1 MMNQTE
7 FTTTYNKLGDKCRQV
22 VQLKLTNKPNKE
34 IAQYLGIKTEAT
46 VRKHLETAY
55 KKFSVTSE
63 DKRGN
68 WAELQMLFMQ
78 FMPELI
84 PKFSVES
91 QPKWVGRT
99 ADITKL
105 LAWNTQDYRI
115 LMIVGEG
122 GVGKTT
128 LAEKFLN
135 QCDFDKRLDIKI
147 ALELQ
152 NLESA
157 EKVVQS
163 WLQQDFG
170 EDIPRDFNLAL
181 KLLSEKLRQ
190 SKVVIF
196 IDNLETALHNG
207 LFLDN
212 YRDYVELLR
221 VLTDSRNRGFTLIT
235 SRERLK
241 EPQIRDIQTQV
252 LSGLTLSDWQLY
264 FSTPQQEDLT
274 VLQKMHEL
282 YNGNAYAMKLLYS
295 EIQNQYD
302 GDIQEFWQQNSQEL
316 KNIEPFRFLVD
327 NQLNRLNAHS
337 KKAYDLLCRLAACRY
352 QQIEWLPDSCVKSLL
367 WDVPIEQQQAI
378 TRRLYDCS
386 LVQFARGKY
395 QMHPGIRTAALTR
408 LKSSPQWQQTHRAIA
423 EYWFNSNEQ
432 IQTSQQ
438 GLQVLEAYHHFIS
451 IQDYD
456 SAWDVLRRRA
466 ISALPEEL
474 FLYFLSWGFIREIKQ
489 LSQTLLGK
497 VSSDREASLYRC
509 LGDCHAYLLEDGIET
524 AISYHH
530 QAQTSAKQSGDIW
543 TEFNSYSD
551 MGLCYYIAGE
561 YELGLKTYQTKLE
574 LARSQKSPI
583 IQAREN
589 SSWCEVALLHS
600 SLGQVEATV
609 NAIKSTG
616 DYLQHPQ
623 DFVPPWQAC
632 WDLNMTALAL
642 RNISNYTQ
650 AVETLESVISLS
662 QTFNFTQD
670 RARCWS
676 TLGDVYR
683 QMQLQEKSF
692 YYQNLAMEFFTKVGA
707 KYELGESYYYLGQLY
722 GEKGE
727 LNKAK
732 EHYQQAVAIF
742 EQMKTPLQVN
752 KVLACMDN

>member
-1 MMNQTE
+1 MNQTE

-55 KKFSVTSE
+55 KKFSVTSQ

-68 WAELQMLFMQ
+68 WAELQTLFMQ

-84 PKFSVES
+84 PQIPVES

-99 ADITKL
+99 ADIAKL
-105 LAWNTQDYRI
+105 LSWNTQDYRI

-170 EDIPRDFNLAL
+170 EDIPRDFNKAL
-181 KLLSEKLRQ
+181 KLLGEKLRQ
-190 SKVVIF
+190 SKVVVF

-221 VLTDSRNRGFTLIT
+221 ILTDSRNQGFTLIT

-241 EPQIRDIQTQV
+241 EPNIRDIQTQV

-264 FSTPQQEDLT
+264 FGQSQQEDT
-274 VLQKMHEL
+274 TALQKMHEL

-302 GDIQEFWQQNSQEL
+302 GNIQEFWQQNSQEL

-327 NQLNRLNAHS
+327 NQLNRLNTHS
-337 KKAYDLLCRLAACRY
+337 QKAYDLLCRLAACRY

-367 WDVPIEQQQAI
+367 WDVPIEQQQGI

-386 LVQFARGKY
+386 LVQFAHGKY

-423 EYWFNSNEQ
+423 QYWFNSNEQ

-438 GLQVLEAYHHFIS
+438 GLQVLEAYHHFIT

-474 FLYFLSWGFIREIKQ
+474 FLYFLSWGFIREVMQ
-489 LSQTLLGK
+489 LAQSLVGK

-574 LARSQKSPI
+574 LAQLQKSSI
-583 IQAREN
+583 IQARKN

-600 SLGQVEATV
+600 SLGQVEETV

-642 RNISNYTQ
+642 RNIGNYTQ
-650 AVETLESVISLS
+650 AVETLESVISLA

-676 TLGDVYR
+676 TLGDIYR
-683 QMQLQEKSF
+683 QMQRQEKSF
-692 YYQNLAMEFFTKVGA
+692 YYQNLAIEFFSKVGA